1 MTTITT
7 RVSRWLEHI
16 KALAGDIPDRLPT
29 SAGEARASEYC
40 RRGFAAAGLAPR
52 TDEFGSAGSVFLPHQ
67 VVAVLMLAG
76 FALYRIGFGFPA
88 LKWLA
93 LLVSVFAV
101 TCEIMEIT
109 LRPHLIQA
117 LLPKRPSQNVY
128 AVVEPQAGRGAAGRA
143 TEAAGGTGRVA
154 AGAVGGAT
162 APIRDLVLIGH
173 VDSQRTPIIF
183 STPGWMRAYRLFSTV
198 AFVSFIGQVVLYAGG
213 LLLGWP
219 WAWTVSIF
227 TAVMAGLLLSLCLQA
242 HRTRSTAGANDN
254 ATGAGLVLTLAEDLA
269 AAPLTRTRVWL
280 LASGCEEALHEGA
293 KTFFA
298 RHKGEMTEP
307 RAVALEM
314 LGCAGPAWLE
324 SEGFVLPL
332 RPAPELLRLAQRLA
346 AENPDL
352 GAYPGKV
359 MGGVTEMSDALLAGV
374 PAITLMGI
382 TRQGVAPYWHKPSD
396 TVENMDAASGGA
408 LGRNYRFVRA
418 FIEALDKA

>member
-1 MTTITT
+1 MTTVTT
-7 RVSRWLEHI
+7 RVIRWLEHI

-40 RRGFAAAGLAPR
+40 RRGFAKAGLAPR
-52 TDEFGSAGSVFLPHQ
+52 IDEFASAGSVFLPHQ
-67 VVAVLMLAG
+67 AVAVLMLAG

-101 TCEIMEIT
+101 VCEIMEIT
-109 LRPHLIQA
+109 LRPHPIQA
-117 LLPKRPSQNVY
+117 LLPKRPSRNVY
-128 AVVEPQAGRGAAGRA
+128 AVVEPGAA
-143 TEAAGGTGRVA
+143 TGSAER
-154 AGAVGGAT
+154 AGATGSGA

-183 STPGWMRAYRLFSTV
+183 STPGWMLAYRLFSTV
-198 AFVSFIGQVVLYAGG
+198 AFVSFIGQVVFYAGG

-219 WAWTVSIF
+219 WAWTASIF
-227 TAVMAGLLLSLCLQA
+227 PAVMAHLLLFLCLQA
-242 HRTRSTAGANDN
+242 HRTRSTPGANDN
-254 ATGAGLVLTLAEDLA
+254 ATGAGLLLTLAEELA
-269 AAPLTRTRVWL
+269 AAPLARTRVWL

-314 LGCAGPAWLE
+314 LGAAGPAWLT

-332 RPAPELLRLAQRLA
+332 RPAPELRRLAERLA

-359 MGGVTEMSDALLAGV
+359 VGGVTEMSDALLAGV
-374 PAITLMGI
+374 PAITLMGV
-382 TRQGVAPYWHKPSD
+382 TRENTAPNWHKPSD

-408 LGRNYRFVRA
+408 LERNYRFVRA

>member
-1 MTTITT
+1 MTTVTT
-7 RVSRWLEHI
+7 KVTRWLQHI
-16 KALAGDIPDRLPT
+16 TALAGDIPDRLPT
-29 SAGEARASEYC
+29 SEGEARASEYC
-40 RRGFAAAGLAPR
+40 RRGFAEAGLVPR
-52 TDEFGSAGSVFLPHQ
+52 TDEFGSSGSVFLPHQ

-76 FALYRIGFGFPA
+76 FALYRIGLGFPA

-109 LRPHLIQA
+109 LRPHPIQA
-117 LLPKRPSQNVY
+117 LLPKRPSQNVF
-128 AVVEPQAGRGAAGRA
+128 AVVEPRAAAGGAGRA
-143 TEAAGGTGRVA
+143 TEAAGATEAAASGGSGT
-154 AGAVGGAT
+154 
-162 APIRDLVLIGH
+162 IRDLVLIGH

-198 AFVSFIGQVVLYAGG
+198 AFVSFIGQVVFYAGG

-227 TAVMAGLLLSLCLQA
+227 TAVMAHLLLFLCLQA
-242 HRTRSTAGANDN
+242 HRTRSTPGANDN
-254 ATGAGLVLTLAEDLA
+254 ATAAGLLLTLAEELA
-269 AAPLTRTRVWL
+269 VAPLTRTRVWL

-332 RPAPELLRLAQRLA
+332 RPAPELRRLAERLA
-346 AENPDL
+346 AENPSL
-352 GAYPGKV
+352 GAYPAKV

-382 TRQGVAPYWHKPSD
+382 TREGVAPYWHKPSD

-408 LGRNYRFVRA
+408 LERNYRFVRA

>member
-1 MTTITT
+1 MTTVTT

-40 RRGFAAAGLAPR
+40 RRGFAEAGLAPR
-52 TDEFGSAGSVFLPHQ
+52 TDAFGSSGSVFLPHQ

-109 LRPHLIQA
+109 LRPHPIQA

-128 AVVEPQAGRGAAGRA
+128 AVVEPRAA
-143 TEAAGGTGRVA
+143 
-154 AGAVGGAT
+154 GGAT

-198 AFVSFIGQVVLYAGG
+198 AFVSFIGQVALYAGG

-227 TAVMAGLLLSLCLQA
+227 TAVMAHLLLFLCIQA

-382 TRQGVAPYWHKPSD
+382 TRQGLAPYWHTPSD

-408 LGRNYRFVRA
+408 LERNYRFVRA

>member
-1 MTTITT
+1 MTTVTT
-7 RVSRWLEHI
+7 RVARWLEHI

-40 RRGFAAAGLAPR
+40 RRSFAKAGLAPR
-52 TDEFGSAGSVFLPHQ
+52 TDAFGSSGSVFLPHQ

-128 AVVEPQAGRGAAGRA
+128 AVVEPH
-143 TEAAGGTGRVA
+143 
-154 AGAVGGAT
+154 AVGGAT

-183 STPGWMRAYRLFSTV
+183 STPSWMLAYRLFSTV
-198 AFVSFIGQVVLYAGG
+198 AFVSFIGQVALYAGG

-346 AENPDL
+346 AENPSL
-352 GAYPGKV
+352 EAYPSKV

-382 TRQGVAPYWHKPSD
+382 TRQGLAPYWHKPSD

-408 LGRNYRFVRA
+408 LERNYRFVRA

>member
-29 SAGEARASEYC
+29 SKGEARASEYC
-40 RRGFAAAGLAPR
+40 RRGFAEAGLAPR

-128 AVVEPQAGRGAAGRA
+128 AVVEPRAA
-143 TEAAGGTGRVA
+143 
-154 AGAVGGAT
+154 GGAT

-332 RPAPELLRLAQRLA
+332 RPAPELRRLAQRLA

-382 TRQGVAPYWHKPSD
+382 TRQGLAPYWHKPSD

-408 LGRNYRFVRA
+408 LERNYRFVRA